1 MACKGEGCLG
11 LDVQPLWGHLAALP
25 HVDNTDLAI
34 VVMTQMAMSFRP
46 SCLGPA
52 LGTRSPCCPGVAGV
66 PTAAPLSLQIHLLLG
81 QSSLRESHS
90 FFKDNTGKRRK
101 ETQRKMAAFLG
112 SNQTLTR
119 HFCKS
124 AKQNCMKQ

>member
-1 MACKGEGCLG
+1 MACEEEGHLG
-11 LDVQPLWGHLAALP
+11 LDAQPLRGHLAALP
-25 HVDNTDLAI
+25 HADNTHLAI
-34 VVMTQMAMSFRP
+34 VVMTQMATSFRP

-52 LGTRSPCCPGVAGV
+52 LGARSPCCLGVAGV
-66 PTAAPLSLQIHLLLG
+66 PTAAPLSLLIHLLLG

-101 ETQRKMAAFLG
+101 KTRRKMAAFLG

-124 AKQNCMKQ
+124 AKQNFMRQ